1 MAARIPLK
9 IIGGAL
15 SEFAPTDAVS
25 ADGIEPRSGT
35 TLTLGDGTTTDVRA
49 GYPTVGDATTT
60 TPTPPAAGSTLFSLF
75 RAGRRMASQVGAS
88 ERDYA
93 FQPSLFTQKISLW
106 SAQGNGATVSAIGFG
121 VSNTG
126 TATTR
131 NVAVTNF
138 STMLRRLAFVSA
150 ATAGASCGTR
160 HGLLQFYRGD
170 AAGRGGFFYVARFVI
185 DTVLAN
191 MRWFVGLSGTA
202 AALASAN
209 PSTLLNLFGFSI
221 DSGQTT
227 VRFINND
234 GAGTATVADL
244 GASFPA
250 TTAGVVYEIRLY
262 CPPNGATIYYS
273 IERLDT
279 AAFVEGSV
287 AADIPAN
294 TTLLAPQIWM
304 NNGAAGAAA
313 VAIAVETQYIETPE

>member
-1 MAARIPLK
+1 MTTRIPLK
-9 IIGGAL
+9 IIGGAI
-15 SEFAPTDAVS
+15 SEFASTDSVS
-25 ADGIEPRSGT
+25 ANGIEPRSGT
-35 TLTLGDGTTTDVRA
+35 VLTLGNGTTTDVRA
-49 GYPTVGDATTT
+49 GYATVGDASTT
-60 TPTPPAAGSTLFSLF
+60 TPATPAAGATLFSRF
-75 RAGRRMASQVGAS
+75 RAGSYMASQIGAS
-88 ERDYA
+88 GAGYS
-93 FQPSLFTQKISLW
+93 FQPSLFLRKMSLW
-106 SAQGNGATVSAIGFG
+106 SAQGNGTTVSVIGFG

-126 TATTR
+126 TATLR
-131 NVAVTNF
+131 NVATTNF
-138 STMLRRLAFVSA
+138 ATMLRRVAFVSA

-191 MRWFVGLSGTA
+191 MRWFVGLSATA
-202 AALASAN
+202 AALANAN
-209 PSTLLNLFGFSI
+209 PSTLFDLFGFSI

-234 GAGTATVADL
+234 TAGTATVVDL

-313 VAIAVETQYIETPE
+313 VAVAVETQYIETPE